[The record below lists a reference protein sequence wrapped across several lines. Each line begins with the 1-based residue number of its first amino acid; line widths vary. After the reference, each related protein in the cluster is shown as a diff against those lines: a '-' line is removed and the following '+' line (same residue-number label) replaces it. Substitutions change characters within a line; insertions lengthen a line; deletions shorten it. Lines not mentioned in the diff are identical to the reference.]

1 VELQANK
8 SERAE
13 MEEQLSNAFG
23 TVIRELQARINALT
37 AERDGALSAHK
48 GGGRGAKPNGNPF

>member
-1 VELQANK
+1 
-8 SERAE
+8 